1 MPYWQLFYHIVWSTK
16 NREPLLTPEV
26 ESIIYGYLRNKA
38 LGLEANVYA
47 LNGYLDHTHLVASIP
62 PKIAISKFVG
72 QIKAVASVKY
82 NQSRPGAAPFYWQ
95 EEFGAFS
102 FDRKR
107 LPYIVAY
114 VENQKAHHANNHL
127 IPILER
133 DFMENA
139 LHEPTMSYGV
149 MDETWWKEMME
160 MDGKPDLSGVD
171 HSAVIYHRRIKGERA

>member
-16 NREPLLTPEV
+16 NREPLLTPEA
-26 ESIIYGYLRNKA
+26 EPIIYGYLRNKA

-47 LNGYLDHTHLVASIP
+47 INGYRDHVHLVASIP
-62 PKIAISKFVG
+62 PKIAVSKFVG
-72 QIKAVASVKY
+72 QVKAVASVKY

-107 LPYIVAY
+107 LPYVAAY
-114 VENQKAHHANNHL
+114 VENQKTHHANNRL

-133 DFMENA
+133 DDMDDTLREAPALYTATDDRWRQEMLEME
-139 LHEPTMSYGV
+139 
-149 MDETWWKEMME
+149 
-160 MDGKPDLSGVD
+160 
-171 HSAVIYHRRIKGERA
+171 